1 LRSQLQ
7 NRDYFEVCSFDI
19 QLDKQEEEEE
29 EEEEEEV
36 MFGAR
41 KWIQEY

>member
-29 EEEEEEV
+29 EEV

>member
-29 EEEEEEV
+29 EEEV